1 MLRKIISIK
10 NVGRFVRYGAT
21 GDVELKRYSLV
32 FAENG
37 RGKTTLCA
45 ILRSLQCGEA
55 AHVLGRTTLGS
66 CEAPQ
71 ITILFD
77 DGTITF
83 NNGAWNTT
91 VPKLSIF
98 DSTFVSQNVYS
109 GDAVDLAHRRSL
121 YRVIVGKHGVDF
133 VEQIEKLDDESREK
147 SAEIREMRTAVQA
160 LVPRGLTVEDFLPL
174 QEDKLID
181 AKIAEREK
189 ELDAVKE
196 ADQIKNRAP
205 LSELTL
211 PIFPTEFAGLLGK
224 TIEGIAEDAER
235 SVTRQIEAHAMHGRG
250 EPWLSEGLGYIRNNA
265 CPFCGQ
271 SLGSVA
277 LVAAYKAY
285 FGEAYNALLAEII
298 ALRQLIDVAFSDRE
312 IARIE
317 RNLDQNIS
325 SVEFWTRYCVITPPV
340 LAGADA
346 IGDEL
351 RTLRQSALALLDG
364 KGAAPLNRVVVGSSF
379 NATHSALMAMQNNAA
394 AYNLA
399 VQAAN
404 VAIAAKK
411 ARTGA
416 ADVTSVESA
425 LTLLRATKRRHE
437 LDAKKVCKEYE
448 DAQAV
453 KKVLE
458 ELKASVKEKLDKYT
472 QDVIG
477 RYEHTINELL
487 NDFHAG
493 FRITGAKHSYP
504 GGIASSSYQILI
516 NDVSVEVGDSNSP
529 LDKASFKNT
538 LSSGDRSTLALAFFL
553 AQLEHDPEKA
563 DKIVIFDDPFSSQ
576 DSFRKDCTVQK
587 IKKCGESCHQV
598 IVLSHD
604 QSFLKRIWDRL
615 AAQAADRKCLQ
626 FSRIGVRD
634 TRISAWDIEEATQGA
649 YLADRK
655 ALADYYHTCE
665 GTLRDIVNK
674 IRPLVETYC
683 RNLYPGEFAV
693 DTLGIIIG
701 KVRTA
706 GPTHQLFPL
715 LDNLEALNEYTRRY
729 HHGDNPNA
737 ATEPINETELQGFV
751 RKTLEIT
758 GGC

>member
-21 GDVELKRYSLV
+21 GDVELKRYNLV

-147 SAEIREMRTAVQA
+147 SAEIREKRTAVQA
-160 LVPRGLTVEDFLPL
+160 LVPRGLTVEDFLAL

-181 AKIAEREK
+181 
-189 ELDAVKE
+189 
-196 ADQIKNRAP
+196 
-205 LSELTL
+205 
-211 PIFPTEFAGLLGK
+211 
-224 TIEGIAEDAER
+224 
-235 SVTRQIEAHAMHGRG
+235 
-250 EPWLSEGLGYIRNNA
+250 
-265 CPFCGQ
+265 
-271 SLGSVA
+271 
-277 LVAAYKAY
+277 
-285 FGEAYNALLAEII
+285 
-298 ALRQLIDVAFSDRE
+298 
-312 IARIE
+312 
-317 RNLDQNIS
+317 
-325 SVEFWTRYCVITPPV
+325 
-340 LAGADA
+340 
-346 IGDEL
+346 
-351 RTLRQSALALLDG
+351 
-364 KGAAPLNRVVVGSSF
+364 
-379 NATHSALMAMQNNAA
+379 
-394 AYNLA
+394 
-399 VQAAN
+399 
-404 VAIAAKK
+404 
-411 ARTGA
+411 
-416 ADVTSVESA
+416 
-425 LTLLRATKRRHE
+425 
-437 LDAKKVCKEYE
+437 
-448 DAQAV
+448 
-453 KKVLE
+453 
-458 ELKASVKEKLDKYT
+458 
-472 QDVIG
+472 
-477 RYEHTINELL
+477 
-487 NDFHAG
+487 
-493 FRITGAKHSYP
+493 
-504 GGIASSSYQILI
+504 
-516 NDVSVEVGDSNSP
+516 
-529 LDKASFKNT
+529 
-538 LSSGDRSTLALAFFL
+538 
-553 AQLEHDPEKA
+553 
-563 DKIVIFDDPFSSQ
+563 
-576 DSFRKDCTVQK
+576 
-587 IKKCGESCHQV
+587 
-598 IVLSHD
+598 
-604 QSFLKRIWDRL
+604 

-634 TRISAWDIEEATQGA
+634 TRILEWDIEEATQGA

-674 IRPLVETYC
+674 IRPVVETYC
-683 RNLYPGEFAV
+683 KNLYPGEFAV

-751 RKTLEIT
+751 RRTLGIT